1 MMMRSPIHT
10 IRISVALISLGLAI
24 SAGRTIVE
32 LWQRRDVVDVR
43 KRELAKIQA
52 ENNTL
57 QDKLKDMGSDAYVE
71 RVARDQL
78 GMIKEGETIV
88 MLPEGAVQGRESG
101 EEKNIPNWKKWWSLF
116 F

>member
-1 MMMRSPIHT
+1 MHTPIHT
-10 IRISVALISLGLAI
+10 LRIVVALISLGLAI

-32 LWQRRDVVDVR
+32 LWQRRDVVSVR
-43 KRELAKIQA
+43 KQELVKIQA

-88 MLPEGAVQGRESG
+88 MLPEGAIQGRGGG
-101 EEKNIPNWKKWWSLF
+101 EEMNMPNWKKWWSLF

>member
-1 MMMRSPIHT
+1 MHTPIQT
-10 IRISVALISLGLAI
+10 IRIAVALISLGLAI

-32 LWQRRDVVDVR
+32 LWQRRDVVGVR
-43 KRELAKIQA
+43 KQELTKIQA

-88 MLPEGAVQGRESG
+88 MLPEGAIRGRGGS
-101 EEKNIPNWKKWWSLF
+101 EEKNMPNWKKWWSLF